1 MREGKFFKT
10 VIGGREV
17 TVKTGKYAE
26 QANGHCIVRCGDT
39 MVMTNV
45 CMSDQPRPGMDF
57 FPLSVDFEEKL
68 YSIGKI
74 PGSFKRREGRGSDK
88 AILTSRLIDRPI
100 RPLFPKG
107 MFNDVTVV
115 CTALSVEP
123 DIPPEVWG
131 MVGSSIALSISD
143 IPFAG
148 PTGAVVVGY
157 VDGQYVINPDSEQRE
172 KSSMHVTVA
181 GTNEAI
187 MMVEAGANEVSE
199 EVMLGGI
206 MFAHEEIK
214 KIVAFINE
222 IVAAVGKPKREMELY
237 HVPAEIDADV
247 RAYADKMLDEALA
260 THDRTERQN
269 NQDEVEA
276 KTIEH
281 FAEKYPEKDREIKD
295 ALYYMTKEKVRAKIL
310 DHGERPDG
318 RKLDEIRE
326 IWCEVGIL
334 PRVHGSAVF
343 TRGQSQAMSTCTLGT
358 IGDAQKLE
366 NLDEEDV
373 RKRYMHQYNMP
384 GYSTGEAKP
393 LRAPGRREI
402 GHGALAER
410 ALEPV
415 IPSEEEFP
423 YAIRTVSEIV
433 SSNGSTS
440 QASVCGSCLALMDAG
455 VPIKAPVAG
464 IAMGLI
470 KDPEHQRVAI
480 LSDIQGLEDFLGD
493 MDFKVAGTSKGITA
507 IQMDIKIKGIDRQ
520 ILTTALE
527 QARKG
532 RLFILGKML
541 DVIPGPRAELS
552 KWAPKITVIKIDPDK
567 IGKVIGK
574 GGETI
579 NKIVEDTGVK
589 IDIEEDGSVYIA
601 YTDSEMGEK
610 AKNIILSI
618 VEDVVVGKVYEG
630 PVVKILMSNPDRM
643 GGRDRRPRR
652 DGKPEK
658 AREEKKEEPQQ
669 LGAFVNIAPGKDGMI
684 HISKLSDKRVA
695 KVTDVID
702 VGDVVRVEVIKV
714 DEKGRIDLKLL
725 EVLSKASAAE

>member
-17 TVKTGKYAE
+17 TVETGKYAE